1 MEIQVQFLRSAFILL
16 VASYVAYACSCWRL
30 TLEQSLC
37 PQNNR
42 TVLMAHAKTNATY
55 TDYYGNISTSPYA
68 SYAKYEMKM
77 EEFFKNGTFPLGTD
91 DGGFHMIFPRI
102 SSLCG
107 RAFNTSDSYLFVG
120 RVDSGGNFR
129 SDICEYV
136 KPKAEI
142 VNNSTIMD
150 ILHGNRERNCTH
162 I

>member
-1 MEIQVQFLRSAFILL
+1 MEIQAQFLRSIFILL

-30 TLEQSLC
+30 TLQQSLC

-55 TDYYGNISTSPYA
+55 TDYYGNVSTSPYA
-68 SYAKYEMKM
+68 SSAKYEMKM
-77 EEFFKNGTFPLGTD
+77 EELFKNGTFPLDID
-91 DGGFHMIFPRI
+91 DGGFHMIFPRVG
-102 SSLCG
+102 SLCG
-107 RAFNTSDSYLFVG
+107 RIFQKNDSFLFVG
-120 RVDSGGNFR
+120 RVDSGGTFR

-136 KPKAEI
+136 KPKADV

-150 ILHGNRERNCTH
+150 ILHGNSHLNCTH